1 MTNHPTVL
9 CTPAHR
15 DTSPTLKG
23 SWSHVHRG
31 LSLYTH
37 LASHGNLEP
46 SPLEF
51 FTQGFTPSR
60 KGPGGGSAACPE
72 DGEEKDGEDGEEKA
86 GEKEGQ
92 LKKHECGVWTSE
104 KG

>member
-60 KGPGGGSAACPE
+60 KGPGGGSAAQRIE
-72 DGEEKDGEDGEEKA
+72 RMQRKRMERMQRRRA
-86 GEKEGQ
+86 
-92 LKKHECGVWTSE
+92 S
-104 KG
+104 

>member
-1 MTNHPTVL
+1 MTNHSTFL
-9 CTPAHR
+9 CTPAHM

-31 LSLYTH
+31 LSLYAH

-51 FTQGFTPSR
+51 FTQGFTPPG
-60 KGPGGGSAACPE
+60 KGPGGGSAAQRME
-72 DGEEKDGEDGEEKA
+72 RKRMERMQRKRMERMQRRRA
-86 GEKEGQ
+86 
-92 LKKHECGVWTSE
+92 S
-104 KG
+104 